1 MKHLKSSL
9 KDLREIFERSI
20 IIREIAE
27 PLSSFD
33 VNSSVDNVK
42 QFMSTK
48 DYDVIGVREDGLICG
63 YARKSEL
70 SEGKIGDYL
79 IHFGEN
85 EKFPETTSLIKVLKL
100 FRDLDRIF
108 VLFLEQVGGIV
119 TRGDLQKAPVR
130 MWLFGLISL
139 IEMQL
144 LRIIRESYPEEEWK
158 DLINQHRLNNA
169 NKILSERQSN
179 NTAIDLADCLQFCD
193 KRDIVLKSNEIGEKL
208 GFNNKSE
215 FFLKGLEELRNNL
228 CHAQDIITGNWPNI
242 IDLAIEAEN
251 FLHKCEEF

>member
-1 MKHLKSSL
+1 
-9 KDLREIFERSI
+9 
-20 IIREIAE
+20 
-27 PLSSFD
+27 
-33 VNSSVDNVK
+33 
-42 QFMSTK
+42 
-48 DYDVIGVREDGLICG
+48 
-63 YARKSEL
+63 
-70 SEGKIGDYL
+70 
-79 IHFGEN
+79 
-85 EKFPETTSLIKVLKL
+85 
-100 FRDLDRIF
+100 
-108 VLFLEQVGGIV
+108 
-119 TRGDLQKAPVR
+119 

-144 LRIIRESYPEEEWK
+144 LRIIRESYPGEEWK
-158 DLINQHRLNNA
+158 DLINHHRLSNT

-193 KRDIVLKSNEIGEKL
+193 KRDIVLKSNEIREKL

-215 FFLKGLEELRNNL
+215 IFLKGLEELRNNL